1 MRVGPPVAVQV
12 TASDVTSSPFADEP
26 PAEIDR
32 LAEPAGV
39 SPGTT
44 DTGGD
49 GAADGGL
56 GVTDAD

>member
-1 MRVGPPVAVQV
+1 VAVQV

-39 SPGTT
+39 SPGIT